1 MAVPYDNVSRPTQSR
16 GMKPQ
21 TGWQSCSEY
30 ILTHI
35 GDVAEEAH
43 IFFDAIEILVRL
55 CAVTEIIVT

>member
-1 MAVPYDNVSRPTQSR
+1 MAVPSDNVSRPTQSR

-21 TGWQSCSEY
+21 TGWQGCSKY
-30 ILTHI
+30 VLTHI

-55 CAVTEIIVT
+55 CTGSEIIVT